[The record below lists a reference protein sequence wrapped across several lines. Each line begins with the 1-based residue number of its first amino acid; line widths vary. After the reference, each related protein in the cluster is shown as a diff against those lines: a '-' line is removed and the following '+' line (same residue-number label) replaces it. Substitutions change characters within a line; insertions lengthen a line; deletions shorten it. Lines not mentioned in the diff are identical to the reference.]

1 MIFFP
6 RPYDRI
12 VPVNTYGVPERVPG
26 STVARHDLLLLNP
39 RIPIALEDVGGSGVV
54 HLGSIIIIGI
64 VIFRERP
71 YDRVIPGD
79 AHGSPEMVVGLTDA
93 RHDLLRLRGGK
104 KMIHI
109 LFNER
114 ECIRTVY
121 VRVIRTRIVN
131 DQLFT
136 RPHLVR
142 VREEIDI
149 RRRVRIDVRDRQFVI
164 GVEV

>member
-1 MIFFP
+1 
-6 RPYDRI
+6 
-12 VPVNTYGVPERVPG
+12 
-26 STVARHDLLLLNP
+26 
-39 RIPIALEDVGGSGVV
+39 
-54 HLGSIIIIGI
+54 
-64 VIFRERP
+64 
-71 YDRVIPGD
+71 
-79 AHGSPEMVVGLTDA
+79 
-93 RHDLLRLRGGK
+93 
-104 KMIHI
+104 MIHI
-109 LFNER
+109 IFNER

>member
-1 MIFFP
+1 MP
-6 RPYDRI
+6 R
-12 VPVNTYGVPERVPG
+12 
-26 STVARHDLLLLNP
+26 
-39 RIPIALEDVGGSGVV
+39 
-54 HLGSIIIIGI
+54 
-64 VIFRERP
+64 
-71 YDRVIPGD
+71 D
-79 AHGSPEMVVGLTDA
+79 AHGSPEPVISTPGISICTVALYN
-93 RHDLLRLRGGK
+93 LLRLRGGK
-104 KMIHI
+104 CIRNL

-164 GVEV
+164 RVEIKFWKRRRKRSHIPHFYISNTRTRCSVLSWCIIPLVFK